1 MKKVIF
7 YITMT
12 LTIPLMTHAGT
23 TTYEYDTRGRL
34 TGMASEGGATAFD
47 YDAANNLTER
57 KTIADSDADGIA
69 DEWEIRCFGNLTTAT
84 ASTDYDHDGQSDY
97 AEYISGTDPKNASSY
112 LLVQT
117 QPGATGFLI
126 SWPSKTNRTY
136 TLERSTN
143 LLSGFTVLQSA
154 IAATPP
160 MNITRDLS
168 STNAQTCYYRI
179 KLTD

>member
-1 MKKVIF
+1 MALF
-7 YITMT
+7 
-12 LTIPLMTHAGT
+12 PLIAHAGT

-34 TGMASEGGATAFD
+34 TGMAAAGGATEFD

-69 DEWEIRCFGNLTTAT
+69 DEWEIHCFSNLTTAT
-84 ASTDYDHDGQSDY
+84 TSSDYDHDGQSDF

-126 SWPSKTNRTY
+126 SWPSQMNRTY

-143 LLSGFTVLQSA
+143 LLSGFTILQNA

-160 MNITRDLS
+160 MNSTRDFS

-179 KLTD
+179 KLAD

>member
-1 MKKVIF
+1 MKQILF
-7 YITMT
+7 FI
-12 LTIPLMTHAGT
+12 LTIAIPLIAHAGT

-69 DEWEIRCFGNLTTAT
+69 DEWEIRCFSNLTTAT
-84 ASTDYDHDGQSDY
+84 ASSDYDHDGQSDF

-117 QPGATGFLI
+117 QPGTTGFLI

-143 LLSGFTVLQSA
+143 LLAGFTVFQTA

-160 MNITRDLS
+160 MNTALDTS
-168 STNAQTCYYRI
+168 ATTAQVCYYRI

>member
-1 MKKVIF
+1 MKQIAVLF
-7 YITMT
+7 LLAATF
-12 LTIPLMTHAGT
+12 THAGT

-69 DEWEIRCFGNLTTAT
+69 DEWEIRGFGNLTTAT
-84 ASTDYDHDGQSDY
+84 ASTDYDHDGQSDF
-97 AEYISGTDPKNASSY
+97 AEYISGTDPKNDASY

-117 QPGATGFLI
+117 QPGTTGFLI

-160 MNITRDLS
+160 MNTALD
-168 STNAQTCYYRI
+168 TAATTAQLCYYRI
-179 KLTD
+179 KLTN